1 MPRLRK
7 ITQAE
12 YEARPPR
19 RRSAARRSFVDRTPA
34 VLPTPRDKRGI
45 TRIDHPT
52 HRTHGWFARVYGGKQ
67 PRASKFFSDLKY
79 GGVEAALAAAEE
91 WRDAARESSH

>member
-1 MPRLRK
+1 MPHFRK

-19 RRSAARRSFVDRTPA
+19 RRSATRRSFVDRTPEI
-34 VLPTPRDKRGI
+34 LPTPRDKRGI

-52 HRTHGWFARVYGGKQ
+52 HRTHGWFVRIYGGKR
-67 PRASKFFSDLKY
+67 PCASKFFSDLKH
-79 GGVEAALAAAEE
+79 GGVEAALAAAEL
-91 WRDAARESSH
+91 WRDAARAAGS

>member
-1 MPRLRK
+1 MPHLRK

-12 YEARPPR
+12 YEARPSR
-19 RRSAARRSFVDRTPA
+19 RRSTNRRLFVDRTPA

-52 HRTHGWFARVYGGKQ
+52 HRTHGWFARIYGSKQ
-67 PRASKFFSDLKY
+67 ARASKFFSDLKY
-79 GGVEAALAAAEE
+79 GGVEAALAAAED
-91 WRDAARESSH
+91 WRDAARESG